1 MWTNSEPN
9 LPKWISVIKQR
20 FDVIKSKVQNAKK
33 TIIYWPDQKR
43 VKLLILTYQ
52 NKLLHEIE
60 NSQITYGEALKRIE
74 NIRSDINKLI
84 SMQSLNLNQINL
96 LNILFKVDEI
106 FTWKGESVGVN
117 EKGNFEIFKEKS
129 NKEKQKSDEKPNTTD
144 ITELESEKKNS
155 TRTRT
160 KNTNTRSNA

>member
-1 MWTNSEPN
+1 M
-9 LPKWISVIKQR
+9 
-20 FDVIKSKVQNAKK
+20 
-33 TIIYWPDQKR
+33 
-43 VKLLILTYQ
+43 
-52 NKLLHEIE
+52 
-60 NSQITYGEALKRIE
+60 
-74 NIRSDINKLI
+74 
-84 SMQSLNLNQINL
+84 